1 MARDMSAPAKS
12 SELKAVAHRDVFRPL
27 VISLVVLAWAT
38 LLVWEQSP
46 YGRYLN
52 HGQWD
57 APGFGAAICRA
68 LPQGEF
74 IVPLVVY
81 ALGWLLM
88 IGAMMLPTALP
99 VIEIFRRLTRGR
111 PNQGK
116 LVAFVVTGYL
126 AAWIGFGIAAHLLDR
141 GLFAIAERSLWL
153 QVNAWAFGAAVLLF
167 AGIFQFTALK
177 YRCLEMCQTPF
188 SFVVSRWKDQNERKE
203 SFMIGWD
210 HGVFCVGCCW
220 ALMLLMFVVGT
231 GSVGWMLGLGAVM
244 AIEKNSP
251 WGRHL
256 SAPLGIALI
265 VWSGFI
271 VVGQL
276 A

>member
-1 MARDMSAPAKS
+1 MPASANASQSKTIT
-12 SELKAVAHRDVFRPL
+12 HRDIFRPL
-27 VISLVVLAWAT
+27 VISLVVVAWAT
-38 LLVWEQSP
+38 LFLWEQSP

-57 APGFGAAICRA
+57 TQGFGAAICRA

-81 ALGWLLM
+81 ALGWLLI

-99 VIEIFRRLTRGR
+99 VIGIFRGLTRTRDNRRRLTL
-111 PNQGK
+111 
-116 LVAFVVTGYL
+116 LVVAGYL
-126 AAWIGFGIAAHLLDR
+126 AAWIGFGIAAHMLDR
-141 GLFAIAERSLWL
+141 VLFALAEHSLWL

-188 SFVVSRWKDQNERKE
+188 SFVVSRWKARQPKWEAFK
-203 SFMIGWD
+203 IGWD
-210 HGVFCVGCCW
+210 HGIFCVGCCW

-244 AIEKNSP
+244 AIEKNTS
-251 WGRHL
+251 WGRRL
-256 SAPLGIALI
+256 STPLGIALI

-271 VVGQL
+271 VATHTV
-276 A
+276 

>member
-1 MARDMSAPAKS
+1 MAGDIPASANASQSKTIT
-12 SELKAVAHRDVFRPL
+12 HRDIFRPL
-27 VISLVVLAWAT
+27 VISLVVVAWAT
-38 LLVWEQSP
+38 LFLWEQSP

-57 APGFGAAICRA
+57 TQGFGAAICRA

-99 VIEIFRRLTRGR
+99 VIGIFRGLTRTR
-111 PNQGK
+111 DNRRSLTL
-116 LVAFVVTGYL
+116 LVVAGYL
-126 AAWIGFGIAAHLLDR
+126 AAWIGFGIAAHMLDR
-141 GLFAIAERSLWL
+141 VLFALAEHSLWL

-188 SFVVSRWKDQNERKE
+188 SFVVSRWKARQPKWEAFK
-203 SFMIGWD
+203 IGWD
-210 HGVFCVGCCW
+210 HGIFCVGCCW

-244 AIEKNSP
+244 AIEKNTP

-256 SAPLGIALI
+256 STPLGIALI
-265 VWSGFI
+265 VWSGVI
-271 VVGQL
+271 VAAHTV
-276 A
+276 